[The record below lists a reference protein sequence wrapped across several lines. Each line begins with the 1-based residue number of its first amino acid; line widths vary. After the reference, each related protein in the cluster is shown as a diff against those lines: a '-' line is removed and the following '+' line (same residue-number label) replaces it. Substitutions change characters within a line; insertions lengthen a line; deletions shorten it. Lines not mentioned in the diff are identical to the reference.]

1 MLDIIDDFI
10 YFYSLS
16 ENRRVC
22 YIYRFLGLTI
32 CILWLFQTT
41 RKWCLYPWLNAHTIK
56 NSPFL
61 YPMSVT
67 MFQEEYLPYIYI
79 WNSLHPFAF
88 RDVSLILE
96 RKGKNIV
103 FGLLLSSFQFPSP
116 YVLQYFAANTVSAL
130 QIM

>member
-1 MLDIIDDFI
+1 MTSFIFIVYLRTEEFAIFIDFLAWQFVFFVCSKPLGNDVCTLD
-10 YFYSLS
+10 YMHTPLK
-16 ENRRVC
+16 
-22 YIYRFLGLTI
+22 
-32 CILWLFQTT
+32 ILL
-41 RKWCLYPWLNAHTIK
+41 
-56 NSPFL
+56 FL

-67 MFQEEYLPYIYI
+67 MFQEGYLPYIYI
-79 WNSLHPFAF
+79 WNSLHPFF
-88 RDVSLILE
+88 RERDVSLILE